1 MCHSAALCN
10 ANRSLFLF
18 FLCCRNVA
26 IPHPGT
32 SYNPSK
38 KDHEDLIESVIEFE
52 EKIIRK
58 EDHLNRVT
66 TSMFDK
72 MTAQQRDEAR
82 RKEMSAGIEELEG
95 IGADV
100 TNGKFRLNFIKIICL
115 LLAA

>member
-1 MCHSAALCN
+1 MSCN
-10 ANRSLFLF
+10 SESFPLFY
-18 FLCCRNVA
+18 RNVA

-38 KDHEDLIESVIEFE
+38 EDHENLLQSVVQFE

-72 MTAQQRDEAR
+72 MSAEQRDEAR

-95 IGADV
+95 VDLNI
-100 TNGKFRLNFIKIICL
+100 TNGKF
-115 LLAA
+115 